1 MPQLLPEQLTGPG
14 TRANQDAPW
23 MTYDKEMTE
32 VLDPALQAQVD
43 EYSTRRHDKTSSQNQ
58 EELHRQKEMNDELA
72 KQYQWL
78 TPEEYAAEGPRI
90 GTVLS
95 HERFISKLRH
105 AGVRCWYRQHPH
117 PDKATFLYSNVAG
130 TLTPQVGCWV
140 QLGLMPEYSLMRFD
154 EHGVPVNER
163 RRGWRT
169 CLLQLILKGV
179 LTEAE
184 AHFEFGSAIGPASGR
199 YNSTLYA
206 FRNRG
211 SAWEAQPQT
220 EDK

>member
-1 MPQLLPEQLTGPG
+1 MPDINPDQLTGQG
-14 TRANQDAPW
+14 TRLSEQAPW
-23 MTYDKEMTE
+23 ETYESEMTE
-32 VLDPALQAQVD
+32 QLDPKLQAEVD
-43 EYSTRRHDKTSSQNQ
+43 EYSQRRHTRSSSQN
-58 EELHRQKEMNDELA
+58 EEELA
-72 KQYQWL
+72 KQKELNAGIAKEYQWL

-95 HERFISKLRH
+95 HESFIGKLRH

-117 PDKATFLYSNVAG
+117 PDKATFLYSNAGG

-140 QLGLMPEYSLMRFD
+140 QRGLMPEYSLMRFD
-154 EHGVPVNER
+154 DHGVPVNER

-184 AHFEFGSAIGPASGR
+184 AHEEFGSATGPASER
-199 YNSTLYA
+199 YLSTLYA
-206 FRNRG
+206 FRNRD
-211 SAWEAQPQT
+211 SEWDKDKT
-220 EDK
+220 EEK